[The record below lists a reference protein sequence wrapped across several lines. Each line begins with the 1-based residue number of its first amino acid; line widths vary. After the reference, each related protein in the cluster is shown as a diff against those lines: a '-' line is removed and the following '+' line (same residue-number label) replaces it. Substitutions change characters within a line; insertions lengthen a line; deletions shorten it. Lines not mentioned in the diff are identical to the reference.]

1 MCSSSVV
8 RSLAGMPRIRW
19 PVAVLSVPEV
29 DACRRSVRPVNC
41 SIWIVQSARSPQPRS
56 GGEFF
61 AQPAEPTQRRYEA
74 LRAYLLEGR
83 PAAEVAQAFG
93 YTVETL
99 NSIVRDFRAGRR
111 EFFVSPRPGPK
122 RAPAKERAHARI
134 VELRVAGHSI
144 DEIALTIAREGA
156 PLNRT
161 GIAEVIAEEGFG
173 RLWRRPQAL
182 RGAPRREQL
191 PRTGV
196 IDFDEWPERVLTKHA
211 GLLLCMPDLV
221 ALDLPAIVKAAGY
234 PGTTVIP
241 AVSSILSL
249 LALKLASIRRTSHV
263 EDLATDHGAALFT
276 GLTSLPKTT
285 ALTSYSY
292 KLSHERQ
299 HAFLVALNEAMLRAG
314 LIDGADFDLDFH
326 AIMHWGEDAALEK
339 HYVPSRSQRTRSVLT
354 FFAQDASTHNL
365 IYANADISK
374 ATQAREAIAFC
385 DHWRSLTGQD
395 PGLLV
400 FDQKLTTQAVLAELD
415 QRGVTFM
422 TLRMRSPA
430 LIRHIDAL
438 DPKAWTTVRLDRDGN
453 YRKPQVI
460 DETVRLSDY
469 PKPIRQLIVRG
480 LGRESPTV
488 IITNNTTATPKFLI
502 ERYARRMTIEQRLA
516 EAIRAFHLDSLS
528 SSVPLN
534 VDLDVVLS
542 VLAGAVCSALRRRL
556 PVYHTA
562 TPDTLQRRFL
572 QTSGVIHKTDDTIT
586 VRLDRRAYSPVLRGA
601 DLPDTT
607 VPWWGGRRL
616 HLEYAEK

>member
-1 MCSSSVV
+1 LTGISRV
-8 RSLAGMPRIRW
+8 G
-19 PVAVLSVPEV
+19 
-29 DACRRSVRPVNC
+29 SVRPTRC
-41 SIWIVQSARSPQPRS
+41 TIGIVQSARSPQPRP

-61 AQPAEPTQRRYEA
+61 AQPTDPTQRRYEA
-74 LRAYLLEGR
+74 LRAYLLERR
-83 PAAEVAQAFG
+83 PAAEVATVFG
-93 YTVETL
+93 YTTETL
-99 NSIVRDFRAGRR
+99 NSLVRDFRSGRR
-111 EFFVSPRPGPK
+111 EFFVSARPGPK
-122 RAPAKERAHARI
+122 RAPAKDRAHDRI
-134 VELRVAGHSI
+134 VELRTAGHSI
-144 DEIALTIAREGA
+144 DEIALVLGREGIA
-156 PLNRT
+156 LNRT
-161 GIAEVIAEEGFG
+161 GIAEVIAEEGFE
-173 RLWRRPQAL
+173 RLWRRPEAL

-196 IDFDEWPERVLTKHA
+196 IDFEQWPERVETKHA

-234 PGTTVIP
+234 PGTSVIP

-249 LALKLASIRRTSHV
+249 LALKLANIRRTSHV
-263 EDLATDHGAALFT
+263 EDIATDHGAALFA
-276 GLTSLPKTT
+276 GLSSLPKTT
-285 ALTSYSY
+285 ALSSYSY

-299 HAFLVALNEAMLRAG
+299 HAFLQALNAAMLRAG

-326 AIMHWGEDAALEK
+326 AIMHWGEDPALEK
-339 HYVPSRSQRTRSVLT
+339 HYVPSRSQRARSALT

-365 IYANADISK
+365 AFANADISK
-374 ATQAREAIAFC
+374 ATQAREVIAFC
-385 DHWRSLTGQD
+385 EHWRSLTGTD

-430 LIRHIDAL
+430 LIRHIDQL
-438 DPKAWTTVRLDRDGN
+438 DPKAFSTVRLDRDGN
-453 YRKPQVI
+453 YRKPQVV

-469 PKPIRQLIVRG
+469 PHPIRQLVVRG

-488 IITNNTTATPKFLI
+488 IITNHTTATPKFLI

-516 EAIRAFHLDSLS
+516 ETIRAFHLDSLS

-534 VDLDVVLS
+534 VDLDVALS
-542 VLAGAVCSALRRRL
+542 VLASAICAALRHRL
-556 PVYHTA
+556 PGYHTA

-572 QTSGVIHKTDDTIT
+572 QTGGVIHTTNDTIT
-586 VRLDRRAYSPVLRGA
+586 VRLDRRAYSPVLRSA

-607 VPWWGGRRL
+607 IPWWGGRRL
-616 HLEYAEK
+616 HLDYAEK

>member
-1 MCSSSVV
+1 M
-8 RSLAGMPRIRW
+8 I
-19 PVAVLSVPEV
+19 
-29 DACRRSVRPVNC
+29 
-41 SIWIVQSARSPQPRS
+41 
-56 GGEFF
+56 
-61 AQPAEPTQRRYEA
+61 AQ
-74 LRAYLLEGR
+74 
-83 PAAEVAQAFG
+83 
-93 YTVETL
+93 
-99 NSIVRDFRAGRR
+99 
-111 EFFVSPRPGPK
+111 
-122 RAPAKERAHARI
+122 
-134 VELRVAGHSI
+134 
-144 DEIALTIAREGA
+144 
-156 PLNRT
+156 
-161 GIAEVIAEEGFG
+161 EGFG
-173 RLWRRPQAL
+173 RLWRRPEAL

-196 IDFDEWPERVLTKHA
+196 IDFEQWPVRVQTKHA
-211 GLLLCMPDLV
+211 GLLLCVGDLV

-241 AVSSILSL
+241 ALSSILSL

-263 EDLATDHGAALFT
+263 EDLATDHGAALFA
-276 GLTSLPKTT
+276 GLSSLPKTT
-285 ALTSYSY
+285 ALASYSY

-299 HAFLVALNEAMLRAG
+299 HAFLVALNAAMLRAG

-365 IYANADISK
+365 VFANANISK
-374 ATQAREAIAFC
+374 ANQAREVIAFC
-385 DHWRSLTGQD
+385 EHWRSLTDFD

-415 QRGVTFM
+415 QRAITFM

-430 LIRHIDAL
+430 LIRHIDQL
-438 DPKAWTTVRLDRDGN
+438 NPKAWKVVRLDRAGN
-453 YRKPQVI
+453 YRKPEVV

-469 PKPIRQLIVRG
+469 PHPIRQLVVRG
-480 LGRESPTV
+480 LGRDTPTV
-488 IITNNTTATPKFLI
+488 LITNHTTATAKFLI
-502 ERYARRMTIEQRLA
+502 ERHARRMTIEQRLA
-516 EAIRAFHLDSLS
+516 EQVRAFHLDSLS
-528 SSVPLN
+528 SAVPLN

-542 VLAGAVCSALRRRL
+542 VLASAICAALRRRL
-556 PVYHTA
+556 PGYHTA

-572 QTSGVIHKTDDTIT
+572 QTGGTILTTDDAIT
-586 VRLDRRAYSPVLRGA
+586 VRLDRRAYSPVLRAA